1 MRTQSSTET
10 KPTAFGY
17 DITIAMNIFL
27 DLNILIYEKY
37 IFIIVNWILFS
48 NKCDSKKLKTMKY
61 ENPTRASNRSKK
73 KKTVWK

>member
-17 DITIAMNIFL
+17 DITIAINIFL

-37 IFIIVNWILFS
+37 IFKIVNWILFS
-48 NKCDSKKLKTMKY
+48 NKRGSKKYKKIKY
-61 ENPTRASNRSKK
+61 DNPTRASNRSKK